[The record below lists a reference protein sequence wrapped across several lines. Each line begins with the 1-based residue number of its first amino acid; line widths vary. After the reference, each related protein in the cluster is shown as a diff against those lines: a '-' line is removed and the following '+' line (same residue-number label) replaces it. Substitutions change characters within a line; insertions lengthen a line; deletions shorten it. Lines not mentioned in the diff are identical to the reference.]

1 MNTPQFPNPQFP
13 SEPPA
18 SGPPAGWPPAGAPPA
33 GGPPNI
39 AFGAPAVGP
48 PTSFGTP
55 ATTPSW
61 MPQDVPTPPS
71 NRGRNVALGVM
82 ALIAL
87 GGAAAVA
94 FLVTSSDD
102 DPKTVEPATTLA
114 VVTLPISIPTIP
126 TLPSVTVPEITV
138 APGDTPTTV
147 PTTAAPATTVP
158 VVEAP
163 NLFTGTQ
170 AADVIAEIGVAR
182 GAAPLRILEA
192 IIYPGYAF
200 AQVQDPNI
208 PVNVDEYQWR
218 GTLGAPAPVTLT
230 GDGDLEAN
238 LFSDTEVNWAAIPA
252 LVEAALAQIPIEG
265 AEVTHVI
272 VHRNLPFTD
281 TVQIR
286 VFVNGTRGSGY
297 LDADAQGNVLA
308 VNQS

>member
-1 MNTPQFPNPQFP
+1 MTMPPEFPNPSFP
-13 SEPPA
+13 SGSPA
-18 SGPPAGWPPAGAPPA
+18 DGPAGSPFGAPTGAPP
-33 GGPPNI
+33 N
-39 AFGAPAVGP
+39 
-48 PTSFGTP
+48 FGTAAP
-55 ATTPSW
+55 TPSW
-61 MPQDVPTPPS
+61 MPQDEPTPPS

-94 FLVTSSDD
+94 FLVTSGGGDEKSVQ
-102 DPKTVEPATTLA
+102 PGTTVNVATIPAVPLDT
-114 VVTLPISIPTIP
+114 VP
-126 TLPSVTVPEITV
+126 TLPSVTVPVITAPTNTTSPVEAPPTV
-138 APGDTPTTV
+138 ATTP
-147 PTTAAPATTVP
+147 APATTLP
-158 VVEAP
+158 VVEEI

-182 GAAPLRILEA
+182 AAAPLRILEA

-200 AQVQDPNI
+200 AQVQDPAI
-208 PVNVDEYQWR
+208 PANVDEFQWR
-218 GTLGAPAPVTLT
+218 GTLSAPAPVRLT
-230 GDGDLEAN
+230 GDGELEPN

-281 TVQIR
+281 TIQMR

-308 VNQS
+308 VSQS

>member
-1 MNTPQFPNPQFP
+1 MNTPPGFPNPSFP
-13 SEPPA
+13 AGPPA
-18 SGPPAGWPPAGAPPA
+18 GPPPGSPYGAPVSGPPASP
-33 GGPPNI
+33 
-39 AFGAPAVGP
+39 
-48 PTSFGTP
+48 FGTP
-55 ATTPSW
+55 TPTPRW
-61 MPQDVPTPPS
+61 MPQDPPPS
-71 NRGRNVALGVM
+71 PDNRGRNIALGLM
-82 ALIAL
+82 ALIAV

-94 FLVTSSDD
+94 FLVTSDD
-102 DPKTVEPATTLA
+102 DPASVQPATTAA
-114 VVTLPISIPTIP
+114 VATIPATVESVPSSTLVVLTELPTIAP
-126 TLPSVTVPEITV
+126 VSVPVTVPV
-138 APGDTPTTV
+138 TTV
-147 PTTAAPATTVP
+147 PTVP
-158 VVEAP
+158 VEAT

-182 GAAPLRILEA
+182 GAAPLRILQA

-200 AQVQDPNI
+200 AQVQDPSI

-218 GTLGAPAPVTLT
+218 DTLGSPSPVTLT

-238 LFSDTEVNWAAIPA
+238 LFSDTEVNWAAIPT

-272 VHRNLPFTD
+272 VERNLPFTD

-297 LDADAQGNVLA
+297 LDADAQGNILA